1 MAPYSTVD
9 VWLAKYPKLQA
20 TGVSS
25 AGMYAWLDEASS
37 EGDSYLTAAGIT
49 CPVSP
54 VPPVLAGKVEALAFC
69 NFVERNLQE
78 ASRDAKIPE
87 VKEKIIEWFKGLVDG
102 TVVLVGVGGVEVG
115 GELSIAPWSNVDQF
129 VPTFGAG
136 DIEDAQVD
144 PNRIED
150 EETRRG

>member
-25 AGMYAWLDEASS
+25 AGMFGWLDEASS
-37 EGDSYLTAAGIT
+37 EADSYLMAAGI
-49 CPVSP
+49 P
-54 VPPVLAGKVEALAFC
+54 VPVTPVPAVLAGKVEALAFC
-69 NFVERNLQE
+69 NFVERNLNE

-87 VKEKIIEWFKGLVDG
+87 VKEKIIEWFKGLAEG
-102 TVVLVGVGGVEVG
+102 TVVLAGVSGTDESTIV
-115 GELSIAPWSNVDQF
+115 PWSSVDGF

-136 DIEDAQVD
+136 DIEDARVD
-144 PNRIED
+144 QDRLDD
-150 EETRRG
+150 EETRRK

>member
-1 MAPYSTVD
+1 MPYSTVD

-25 AGMYAWLDEASS
+25 AGMFGWLDEASS
-37 EGDSYLTAAGIT
+37 EADSYLMAAGIT
-49 CPVSP
+49 VPVTP
-54 VPPVLAGKVEALAFC
+54 APAVLAGKVEALAFC

-87 VKEKIIEWFKGLVDG
+87 VKQAIIDWFKGLADG
-102 TVVLVGVGGVEVG
+102 SVMLVGSGGADIGAEG
-115 GELSIAPWSNVDQF
+115 NIAPWSNVSEF

-136 DIEDAQVD
+136 DIEDARVD
-144 PNRIED
+144 PDRLDD
-150 EETRRG
+150 EEFKRG

>member
-1 MAPYSTVD
+1 MYSSVGT
-9 VWLAKYPKLQA
+9 WLSKYPKLSA

-25 AGMYAWLDEASS
+25 AGMYGWLDEASS
-37 EGDSYLTAAGIT
+37 EADSYLVAAGIST
-49 CPVSP
+49 PVTPCPA
-54 VPPVLAGKVEALAFC
+54 VLAGKVEALAFC

-87 VKEKIIEWFKGLVDG
+87 VKEKIIEWFKGLAEG
-102 TVVLVGVGGVEVG
+102 TVVLVGAGGDEIG
-115 GELSIAPWSNVDQF
+115 GDLTIAPWSNVDAY

-136 DIEDAQVD
+136 PIEDAVVD
-144 PNRIED
+144 PNRIDD